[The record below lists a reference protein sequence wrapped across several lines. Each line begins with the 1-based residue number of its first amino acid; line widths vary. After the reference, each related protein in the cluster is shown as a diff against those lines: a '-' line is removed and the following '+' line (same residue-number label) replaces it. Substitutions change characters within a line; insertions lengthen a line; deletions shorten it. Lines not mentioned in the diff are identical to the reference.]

1 MTKAIDINSDMGES
15 FGVYT
20 YGRDEAII
28 RSVSSANLACGFHAG
43 DPTVMRRS
51 VVLARDA
58 QVAIGAHFGFRDLS
72 GFGRRRL
79 HVKPGDLKNDVSYQ
93 LGALAA
99 LVKAENA
106 RLHHVKAHGA
116 LYMMALEDDELSR
129 AIVEA
134 VLEFDDSLMIYT
146 IGASATEQ
154 MARGKGLR
162 VIREF
167 FADRPYLGDGQV
179 KMFDWSL
186 EEIGATAEAI
196 GQRIRRLV
204 TEGVVLSTDDT
215 ELTPAFE
222 TICIHSDTP
231 GSAKIACEVRHALQ
245 TAPVRIEA
253 P

>member
-43 DPTVMRRS
+43 DPTVMRRT
-51 VVLARDA
+51 VTLARDA

-79 HVKPGDLKNDVSYQ
+79 HVKPDDLKNDVSYQ

-99 LVKAENA
+99 LARAENA
-106 RLHHVKAHGA
+106 TIHHAKAHGA
-116 LYMMALEDDELSR
+116 LYMMALENDELSR
-129 AIVEA
+129 AMVEA

-146 IGASATEQ
+146 IGGSATDQ
-154 MARGKGLR
+154 VARSKGLR

-167 FADRPYLGDGQV
+167 FADRPYFADGQV

-186 EEIGATAEAI
+186 QEIGSTAKAI

-204 TEGVVLSTDDT
+204 TEGMVLSTDDT
-215 ELTPAFE
+215 ELTPEFE

-231 GSAKIACEVRHALQ
+231 GSDEIAREVH
-245 TAPVRIEA
+245 TAMLSAQVRIEA

>member
-1 MTKAIDINSDMGES
+1 MTTTIDINSDMGES

-20 YGRDEAII
+20 YGQDEAII
-28 RSVSSANLACGFHAG
+28 RSISSANLACGFHAG
-43 DPTVMRRS
+43 DPTVMKRS
-51 VVLARDA
+51 VALAKDA
-58 QVAIGAHFGFRDLS
+58 KVAIGAHFGFRDLS

-79 HVKPGDLKNDVSYQ
+79 HVKPGDLKNEVSYQ

-99 LVKAENA
+99 LAKAENA
-106 RLHHVKAHGA
+106 RLHHAKAHGA

-146 IGASATEQ
+146 IGGSATDQ
-154 MARGKGLR
+154 MAASKGLR

-167 FADRPYLGDGQV
+167 FADRPYFADGKV

-186 EEIGATAEAI
+186 QEIGSTAKAI
-196 GQRIRRLV
+196 GRRIRRLA
-204 TEGVVLSTDDT
+204 TEGVLLSVDDT

-231 GSAKIACEVRHALQ
+231 GSAEIACEVHHALH
-245 TAPVRIEA
+245 TAQVRIEA

>member
-1 MTKAIDINSDMGES
+1 MTTTIDINSDMGES
-15 FGVYT
+15 FGVYA
-20 YGRDEAII
+20 YGQDEAII
-28 RSVSSANLACGFHAG
+28 RSISSANLACGFHAG
-43 DPTVMRRS
+43 DPTVMRQS
-51 VVLARDA
+51 IVLARD
-58 QVAIGAHFGFRDLS
+58 VKIAIGAHFGFRDLS

-79 HVKPGDLKNDVSYQ
+79 HVKPDDLKNEVSYQ

-99 LVKAENA
+99 LARAENA

-116 LYMMALEDDELSR
+116 LYMMALEDNELSR

-146 IGASATEQ
+146 IGGSATDQ
-154 MARGKGLR
+154 VAGSKGLR

-167 FADRPYLGDGQV
+167 FADRPYFADGQV

-186 EEIGATAEAI
+186 HEIGSTAEAI

-231 GSAKIACEVRHALQ
+231 GSAEIAGEVHNALQ
-245 TAPVRIEA
+245 SSQVRIEA

>member
-1 MTKAIDINSDMGES
+1 MTTAIDINSDMGES

-20 YGRDEAII
+20 YGQDEAII
-28 RSVSSANLACGFHAG
+28 RSISSANLACGFHAG

-51 VVLARDA
+51 VALARDA
-58 QVAIGAHFGFRDLS
+58 QVAIGAHFGFRDLA
-72 GFGRRRL
+72 GFGRRNL
-79 HVKPGDLKNDVSYQ
+79 HVKPADLKNEVSYQ

-99 LVKAENA
+99 LAKAENA
-106 RLHHVKAHGA
+106 RLHHAKAHGA

-146 IGASATEQ
+146 IGDSATDRA
-154 MARGKGLR
+154 ARAKGLR

-167 FADRPYLGDGQV
+167 FADRPYFSDGQV
-179 KMFDWSL
+179 KMLDWSL
-186 EEIGATAEAI
+186 EEIGSTAKAI
-196 GQRIRRLV
+196 GHRVQRLV
-204 TEGVVLSTDDT
+204 AEGMVLSTDGT

-231 GSAKIACEVRHALQ
+231 GSAQIACEVHNALQ
-245 TAPVRIEA
+245 AAQVRIEA